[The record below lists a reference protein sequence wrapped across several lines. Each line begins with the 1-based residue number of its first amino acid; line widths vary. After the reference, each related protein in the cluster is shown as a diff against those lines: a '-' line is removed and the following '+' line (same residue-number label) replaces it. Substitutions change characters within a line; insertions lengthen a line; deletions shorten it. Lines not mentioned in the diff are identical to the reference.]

1 MEKQRDRVRRTA
13 ETAEQRSKRL
23 KKWRERDHARHTAQT
38 VSERQATSQWKSTGE
53 RGAETPD
60 EREMRN
66 GSSATWHFEGGDKDV
81 MELPSISTLSH
92 IYYSFIPVLSLPK
105 RDWIQ

>member
-1 MEKQRDRVRRTA
+1 MVTMEKQRDRARRTA

-23 KKWRERDHARHTAQT
+23 KKWRERDHPRHAAQT
-38 VSERQATSQWKSTGE
+38 VSERQATSRWKSTGE

-66 GSSATWHFEGGDKDV
+66 VSSAIQHFEGGMK
-81 MELPSISTLSH
+81 M
-92 IYYSFIPVLSLPK
+92 
-105 RDWIQ
+105 